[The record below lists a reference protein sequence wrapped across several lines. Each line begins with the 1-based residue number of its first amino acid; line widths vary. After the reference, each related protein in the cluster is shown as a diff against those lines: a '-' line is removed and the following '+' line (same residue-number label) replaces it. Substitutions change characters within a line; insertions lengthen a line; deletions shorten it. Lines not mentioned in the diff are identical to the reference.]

1 MKKIFIPLC
10 LLAFSNFFSSYAQ
23 GTKKIDAQ
31 LEEAKAQM
39 IASISK
45 INDRLLE
52 PTEILQMGVSDD
64 QGLNAKPYFF
74 DKSEVDSYDE
84 IRKDVD
90 EYLGALLFS
99 QMSLDTRS
107 QINIKGFKSA
117 LELKSRQ
124 DDFYSNNNKILP
136 EIIVKKLF
144 YKSGEVDLF
153 KKDTTFFEYSADAYI
168 KLENGNPIDSI
179 EAEIKYLL
187 PENIQISI
195 NKKEKK
201 YFINNDSLV
210 IQSFENNSFSF
221 YASENVYDQIREI
234 QGVYKDGKLFE
245 PSGSSKFSVPVDLEI
260 EYLKKFKVLEEKAIK
275 LIDANTIKNMDEL
288 RDYFEKNAISQL
300 KSKEP
305 YLLIKYVFAAKVEK
319 INLFINNQDIKPI
332 TKKIIIRNK
341 F

>member
-10 LLAFSNFFSSYAQ
+10 LLAFLNFFSSYAQ
-23 GTKKIDAQ
+23 GTKKKDVQ

-39 IASISK
+39 IESISK

-52 PTEILQMGVSDD
+52 PTEILEMGVSDD

-74 DKSEVDSYDE
+74 DKSEVDSDNE

-99 QMSLDTRS
+99 QISLDTRS

-124 DDFYSNNNKILP
+124 DDFYSNSNKTLP
-136 EIIVKKLF
+136 KITVKKLF
-144 YKSGEVDLF
+144 YKSGEIDLF
-153 KKDTTFFEYSADAYI
+153 KKDTTFFEYSVDPYI
-168 KLENGNPIDSI
+168 QLKNGKPVDSI
-179 EAEIKYLL
+179 EAKIKYLL

-201 YFINNDSLV
+201 YLINNDSLV
-210 IQSFENNSFSF
+210 IQSFVNNSFSF
-221 YASENVYDQIREI
+221 YASENVYNQIREI
-234 QGVYKDGKLFE
+234 QGVYKDGKLLE

-275 LIDANTIKNMDEL
+275 LIDENTIKNMDEL
-288 RDYFEKNAISQL
+288 RDYFKENAITQL

-305 YLLIKYVFAAKVEK
+305 YLLIKYVFAANVEK
-319 INLFINNQDIKPI
+319 INLFMNNQDIKPI